1 MRTEFESFV
10 DYLKARKSKSTWLNR
25 QSGLKKLNEWMDEK
39 DYELEDLDAVT
50 LESFLTWMANGDV
63 SNRTAYE
70 YITAVR
76 LFFDWY
82 EKRSD
87 FTVNPAR
94 NVDTDWI
101 DKDEP
106 KHSKPNLT
114 VEEMRALIESA
125 PSMRAKAMISL
136 MASTGIR
143 AKECCQAEMDNL
155 DLDER
160 SLMIDTVK
168 TDYGERP
175 VYFDLRT
182 KRILKKYIENGYR
195 EKYAS
200 TNDEYIF
207 LSYNKNQHKEHPH
220 VSTDRLRDDF
230 LTAVENCE
238 KIQDKVEKE
247 EMEDGRERST
257 IGTHI
262 LRRSFSQHWIDNGGD
277 LMSLKNH
284 QGWENLETAKQ
295 YLSDDVDR
303 ETRDRYGL
311 SL

>member
-70 YITAVR
+70 YMTAVR

-106 KHSKPNLT
+106 KHSGRVKL
-114 VEEMRALIESA
+114 E
-125 PSMRAKAMISL
+125 
-136 MASTGIR
+136 
-143 AKECCQAEMDNL
+143 
-155 DLDER
+155 DE
-160 SLMIDTVK
+160 
-168 TDYGERP
+168 
-175 VYFDLRT
+175 
-182 KRILKKYIENGYR
+182 
-195 EKYAS
+195 A
-200 TNDEYIF
+200 DEF
-207 LSYNKNQHKEHPH
+207 
-220 VSTDRLRDDF
+220 
-230 LTAVENCE
+230 
-238 KIQDKVEKE
+238 
-247 EMEDGRERST
+247 
-257 IGTHI
+257 
-262 LRRSFSQHWIDNGGD
+262 
-277 LMSLKNH
+277 
-284 QGWENLETAKQ
+284 
-295 YLSDDVDR
+295 
-303 ETRDRYGL
+303 
-311 SL
+311 